1 MATETKYTKD
11 HEWLSIDG
19 DIVTVGI
26 TNYAQEQLGDLVFV
40 DLPKVGQSLT
50 KGKEAAV
57 VESVKAASD
66 VYSPVTG
73 EVLEVNGGIVAEPGV
88 VNSDPMDAGWFFK
101 VRVQDKSELADLM
114 DEAKYQEYIK

>member
-1 MATETKYTKD
+1 MATETRYTKD
-11 HEWLSIDG
+11 HEWLKIDG

-26 TNYAQEQLGDLVFV
+26 TSYAQEQLGDLVFV
-40 DLPKVGQSLT
+40 DLPKIGQKLE

-73 EVLEVNGGIVAEPGV
+73 EVLEVNSAIVAEPGT
-88 VNSDPMDAGWFFK
+88 VNSDPMEGGWFFK
-101 VRVQDKSELADLM
+101 VRVEDKGEFADLM

>member
-19 DIVTVGI
+19 DVVTVGI

-40 DLPKVGQSLT
+40 DLPKVGQNLE

-73 EVLEVNGGIVAEPGV
+73 EVLEINPGIIAEPGV
-88 VNSDPMDAGWFFK
+88 VNTDPMDAGWFFK
-101 VRVQDKSELADLM
+101 VRVQDKSELSDLM
-114 DEAKYQEYIK
+114 DESKYQEYIK

>member
-11 HEWLSIDG
+11 HEWLKIDG

-40 DLPKVGQSLT
+40 DLPKVGQKLE

-73 EVLEVNGGIVAEPGV
+73 EVLEANSAIVAEPGT
-88 VNSDPMDAGWFFK
+88 VNSDPMGGWFFK
-101 VRVQDKSELADLM
+101 VRVENKSEFTDLM

>member
-1 MATETKYTKD
+1 MGTDKKYTKD
-11 HEWLSIDG
+11 HEWLSVDG

-40 DLPKVGQSLT
+40 DLPKVGQKLE

-66 VYSPVTG
+66 VYSPITG
-73 EVLEVNGGIVAEPGV
+73 EVLEANSTIVTEPGL
-88 VNSDPMDAGWFFK
+88 VNSDPMLAGWFFK
-101 VRVQDKSELADLM
+101 VRVQDPNELADLM
-114 DEAKYQEYIK
+114 DESKYQEYIK